1 MKNKDY
7 KDQFLDKLAWFVA
20 ALASPFY
27 GGYQSLK
34 RSKRNKSYYQGAR
47 SNRYDFKYK
56 INRFIEDNQRPVY
69 AGVAL
74 AVLAVVAFTVTS
86 FIPNGTP
93 SGVNTSSAQALQA
106 PEASEKVSVEA
117 LKASSAVAE
126 LNGQLDGES
135 QELAQEMSEEDI
147 LYEKLMTGMEM
158 TAGISVRGYE
168 IRANDIPVAYFGT
181 REEAEYV
188 LDSLKNRYKNEEEV
202 EYIRTYFQENV
213 EITKAYKPVGK
224 WTEFKDPD
232 TVLEYIV
239 RGTNEQKRH
248 IVEKGENFWVIAKGY
263 GIPVNDLVKANPE
276 VVPERLQIGQQIS
289 LVVPRPLISVYTV
302 ESAEYNDDIQY
313 DIEYEDTASMFQ
325 GEYRTKVKGDLGER
339 FVEAEVYRVNGL
351 EVGRIVTK
359 EEILEEPTT
368 KVVYRGTKDP
378 PPRKGTGVFAKPT
391 SRGYITSGFG
401 WRWGRKHTGID
412 VGIPTGTPVTAADGG
427 VVIFSGTKGGY
438 GKCVIIDHGAN
449 MKTLYAH
456 NSKLYVRKGD
466 KVFKG
471 QTIAASGNTGR
482 STGPHLHFEI
492 QKNGVPVNPTGYISY

>member
-1 MKNKDY
+1 M
-7 KDQFLDKLAWFVA
+7 
-20 ALASPFY
+20 
-27 GGYQSLK
+27 
-34 RSKRNKSYYQGAR
+34 
-47 SNRYDFKYK
+47 
-56 INRFIEDNQRPVY
+56 
-69 AGVAL
+69 
-74 AVLAVVAFTVTS
+74 
-86 FIPNGTP
+86 
-93 SGVNTSSAQALQA
+93 
-106 PEASEKVSVEA
+106 
-117 LKASSAVAE
+117 
-126 LNGQLDGES
+126 
-135 QELAQEMSEEDI
+135 
-147 LYEKLMTGMEM
+147 
-158 TAGISVRGYE
+158 
-168 IRANDIPVAYFGT
+168 
-181 REEAEYV
+181 
-188 LDSLKNRYKNEEEV
+188 
-202 EYIRTYFQENV
+202 
-213 EITKAYKPVGK
+213 
-224 WTEFKDPD
+224 
-232 TVLEYIV
+232 
-239 RGTNEQKRH
+239 
-248 IVEKGENFWVIAKGY
+248 
-263 GIPVNDLVKANPE
+263 
-276 VVPERLQIGQQIS
+276 PERLQIGQQIS